1 MGESIDIGDP
11 EEDID
16 TRVKEM
22 KALNEKLKYVLDPHR
37 PSAELIVKE
46 GNICLTR
53 EDFWSLGLNQ
63 CMDSNGKDIHVVDM
77 YVVPTW
83 KTKNVD
89 PLVGFPRILRG
100 NEPSKWL
107 DRFQEKS
114 SFRVPVYLESDEQ
127 QDALFSY
134 LERFLRTVQT
144 AFPIRDRVQF
154 ILDVLFPEV
163 RPLGWPV
170 V

>member
-1 MGESIDIGDP
+1 MQAVSD
-11 EEDID
+11 
-16 TRVKEM
+16 RVTD
-22 KALNEKLKYVLDPHR
+22 EKKLVDF
-37 PSAELIVKE
+37 IVE
-46 GNICLTR
+46 AQGSQQHL
-53 EDFWSLGLNQ
+53 S
-63 CMDSNGKDIHVVDM
+63 
-77 YVVPTW
+77 
-83 KTKNVD
+83 
-89 PLVGFPRILRG
+89 RILRG

-154 ILDVLFPEV
+154 ILDVLFPESIIHA
-163 RPLGWPV
+163 LAAL
-170 V
+170 